1 MAFRFLLL
9 SFCCV
14 YYKNILRFKLFNIK
28 YLQKCILIEQRKCCK
43 FICFY
48 RSPSQTNDK
57 LESFLKIFELTLG
70 KIHEEKPFMI
80 STLGNF
86 KSNDWFKN
94 HTTSTVVEI
103 GKN

>member
-1 MAFRFLLL
+1 MH
-9 SFCCV
+9 
-14 YYKNILRFKLFNIK
+14 
-28 YLQKCILIEQRKCCK
+28 LIEQRQCCK
-43 FICFY
+43 FICLY

-57 LESFLKIFELTLG
+57 LESFLKIFELTLD

-86 KSNDWFKN
+86 ESNNWFKN

-103 GKN
+103 RKN